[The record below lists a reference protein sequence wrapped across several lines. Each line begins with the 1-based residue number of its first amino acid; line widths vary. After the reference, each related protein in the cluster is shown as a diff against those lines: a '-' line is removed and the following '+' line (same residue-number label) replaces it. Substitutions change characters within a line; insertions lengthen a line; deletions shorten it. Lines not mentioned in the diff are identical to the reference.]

1 MRGEPYMPFDAEN
14 ISATALLISG
24 VGSRVKIG

>member
-24 VGSRVKIG
+24 CP